1 MVFHHQKGKFMKQKV
16 IVYVLNKKGKPL
28 MPTTRC
34 GRVHKL
40 LKEGKAVPVC
50 NNPFTIRL
58 KYETPDIIQSLTVG
72 IDTGRENVGVSV
84 SDEDGNCLY
93 SAELTTSNKS
103 IKKKMSERAEHRRS
117 RRRHNRQSK
126 QRKAKSDNTE
136 ISNGDDDTI
145 RTKHNCK
152 SVKVSY
158 PGMDETITHKVIKGK
173 EAKFNNR
180 KREDGWLTPSARQLI
195 QMHILLIKE
204 IQRFLPIDSV
214 AIERV
219 CFDFQKLENENIKNW
234 EYGKGK
240 LYGYKDYKEYINDV
254 QHGRCLICGKK
265 HIEYYHHIVQRKD
278 GGTDKV
284 SNIAGLCYDC
294 HYGPEGVHN
303 CQETQD
309 LLIELKTKLN
319 KSYKVS
325 LLNSVMPKLIEKLTV
340 YCEQNDMQFI
350 ITDGKTTSETR
361 EQLQLDKEH
370 HTDAY
375 CISLVNKTINAKIM
389 PDRVYKLQRFKKK
402 SGNNINALNK
412 REYYLNGKLVAVNR
426 HKATD
431 QKDDSLEELLNKYRE
446 THSDKELQQLMHQI
460 TIKPAKRTYTYHKD
474 GRVCPFHIGDII
486 LYKKK
491 NKIKGNTKT
500 KVFVCTGIKLPKDY
514 NKARLDD
521 GTKNKKMKFCKVL
534 KSGCIACVEIGRC

>member
-1 MVFHHQKGKFMKQKV
+1 MKQKT

-34 GRVHKL
+34 GKVHKL
-40 LKEGKAVPVC
+40 LKEGRAVPVC

-58 KYETPDIIQSLTVG
+58 KYETPDIVQSLTVG
-72 IDTGRENVGVSV
+72 VDTGRENIGVAV
-84 SDEDGNCLY
+84 SDEEGNCLY

-103 IKKKMSERAEHRRS
+103 IKKKMFERAEHRRS

-136 ISNGDDDTI
+136 IQNGDDDKV

-158 PGMDETITHKVIKGK
+158 PGMDETVTHKVIKGK

-180 KREDGWLTPSARQLI
+180 KREEGWLTPSARQLI
-195 QMHILLIKE
+195 QMHMLLIKE
-204 IQRFLPIDSV
+204 ISKFLPIDSI

-219 CFDFQKLENENIKNW
+219 CFDFQKLENENIRNW

-254 QHGRCLICGKK
+254 QNGRCLVCGKR

-309 LLIELKTKLN
+309 RLIELTNELN
-319 KSYKVS
+319 KSYKIS
-325 LLNSVMPKLIEKLTV
+325 LLNSVMPKLIRELTT
-340 YCEQNDMQFI
+340 YCNKNHMQLT
-350 ITDGKTTSETR
+350 ITDGKTTADTR
-361 EQLQLDKEH
+361 KQLQLDKEH
-370 HTDAY
+370 HIDAY
-375 CISLVNKTINAKIM
+375 CISLVNKTANAKIM
-389 PDRVYKLQRFKKK
+389 PDKVYKLQRFKKK
-402 SGNNINALNK
+402 SGNNIKALNK
-412 REYYLNGKLVAVNR
+412 REYYFDGRLVAVNR

-431 QKDDSLEELLNKYRE
+431 QKDDSLEEFLNKYRE
-446 THSDKELQQLMHQI
+446 THIEKEVQQLMHRI
-460 TIKPAKRTYTYHKD
+460 VIKPAKRTYTYHKD
-474 GRVCPFHIGDII
+474 SRVCPFHIGDTIRFE
-486 LYKKK
+486 KK
-491 NKIKGNTKT
+491 NKINGIVRR
-500 KVFVCTGIKLPKDY
+500 KVFICNGLDFKKDY
-514 NKARLDD
+514 DKARLKD
-521 GTKNKKMKFCKVL
+521 GSGNKRMKYCKTI
-534 KSGCIACVEIGRC
+534 KASCIAHIL

>member
-1 MVFHHQKGKFMKQKV
+1 MKQKI

-34 GRVHKL
+34 GKVHKL

-58 KYETPDIIQSLTVG
+58 KYETPDIVQSLTVG
-72 IDTGRENVGVSV
+72 IDTGRENIGVAV
-84 SDEDGNCLY
+84 SDEEGNCLY
-93 SAELTTSNKS
+93 FAELTTSNKS
-103 IKKKMSERAEHRRS
+103 IKKRMSERAKHRRS

-126 QRKAKSDNTE
+126 QRKAKFDNTE
-136 ISNGDDDTI
+136 IQNGDDDKV
-145 RTKHNCK
+145 RTKHDCK
-152 SVKVSY
+152 SAKVSY

-180 KREDGWLTPSARQLI
+180 KRKDDWITPSARQLI
-195 QMHILLIKE
+195 QMHMLLIKE
-204 IQRFLPIDSV
+204 ISKFLPIDSV

-219 CFDFQKLENENIKNW
+219 CFDFQKLENENIRNW

-254 QHGRCLICGKK
+254 QNDRCLVCGKK
-265 HIEYYHHIVQRKD
+265 HIEYYHHIIQKKN

-303 CQETQD
+303 CQETKD
-309 LLIELKTKLN
+309 RLIELKNELN
-319 KSYKVS
+319 KSYKIS
-325 LLNSVMPKLIEKLTV
+325 LLNSVMPKLIEELTI
-340 YCEQNDMQFI
+340 YCDENNIQLT
-350 ITDGKTTSETR
+350 ITDGKITTNTR
-361 EQLQLDKEH
+361 NQLQLDKEH
-370 HTDAY
+370 HIDAY
-375 CISLVNKTINAKIM
+375 CISLINKTAKSKIM
-389 PDRVYKLQRFKKK
+389 PSKIYKLQRFKKK

-412 REYYLNGKLVAVNR
+412 REYYLDDKLVAINR

-431 QKDDSLEELLNKYRE
+431 QKNDSLEEFITKYRE
-446 THSDKELQQLMHQI
+446 THSEKEVQQLMHKI
-460 TIKPAKRTYTYHKD
+460 VIKPAKRTYTYHKED
-474 GRVCPFHIGDII
+474 RVCSFHVGDTIF
-486 LYKKK
+486 YKKK

-514 NKARLDD
+514 NEAQLDD

-534 KSGCIACVEIGRC
+534 KSGCIACIGIKGVGVI

>member
-1 MVFHHQKGKFMKQKV
+1 MKQKV

-278 GGTDKV
+278 GCSDKV

-309 LLIELKTKLN
+309 LLIELKTELN

-474 GRVCPFHIGDII
+474 GRVCPFHTGDII

-500 KVFVCTGIKLPKDY
+500 KVFVCTGINFTKDY
-514 NKARLDD
+514 NEARLRDD
-521 GTKNKKMKFCKVL
+521 TESKKMKFCKVL
-534 KSGCIACVEIGRC
+534 KAGCIATVGLK

>member
-1 MVFHHQKGKFMKQKV
+1 MKQKT

-34 GRVHKL
+34 GKVHKL

-58 KYETPDIIQSLTVG
+58 KYETSDTIQSLTVG
-72 IDTGRENVGVSV
+72 IDTGRENIGIAV
-84 SDEDGNCLY
+84 SDEKGNCLY

-103 IKKKMSERAEHRRS
+103 IKKKMFERAEHRRS
-117 RRRHNRQSK
+117 RRRHDRQSK

-136 ISNGDDDTI
+136 IQNGDDDKV

-158 PGMDETITHKVIKGK
+158 PGMDKTITHKVIKGK
-173 EAKFNNR
+173 EARFNNR
-180 KREDGWLTPSARQLI
+180 KREDSWATPSARQLI
-195 QMHILLIKE
+195 QMHMLLIEE
-204 IQRFLPIDSV
+204 ISKFLPIDSIT
-214 AIERV
+214 IERV

-234 EYGKGK
+234 EYSKGK
-240 LYGYKDYKEYINDV
+240 LYGYKDYKEYINDI
-254 QHGRCLICGKK
+254 QNGKCLVCGKR
-265 HIEYYHHIVQRKD
+265 HIEYYHHIIQKKD
-278 GGTDKV
+278 GGTDKI

-309 LLIELKTKLN
+309 GLIKLKNELN
-319 KSYKVS
+319 KSYKIS
-325 LLNSVMPKLIEKLTV
+325 LLNSVMPKLIEELTT
-340 YCEQNDMQFI
+340 YCNKNHMQLT
-350 ITDGKTTSETR
+350 ITDGKATAKTR
-361 EQLQLDKEH
+361 NQLQLDKEH
-370 HTDAY
+370 HIDAY
-375 CISLVNKTINAKIM
+375 CISIVNKTTKIKMM
-389 PDRVYKLQRFKKK
+389 PSKTYKLQRFKKK

-412 REYYLNGKLVAVNR
+412 REYYLDGKLVAINR

-431 QKDDSLEELLNKYRE
+431 QKDDSLEEFITKYKE
-446 THSDKELQQLMHQI
+446 THSEKEVQQLMHRI
-460 TIKPAKRTYTYHKD
+460 VIKPAKRTYTYHKD
-474 GRVCPFHIGDII
+474 GRVCPFHVGDFI

-500 KVFVCTGIKLPKDY
+500 KVFVCTGIKFPKDY
-514 NKARLDD
+514 NEARLDD

-534 KSGCIACVEIGRC
+534 KSGCISHTS